1 VDKKSHQTDSAQ
13 ASDSSAPSSPF
24 AGFPDYFAM
33 LNAMAGPLTQ
43 VAAAFTSKAATDAAA
58 DAASR
63 VMPSF
68 DPEEIEKKI
77 RDLEIVL
84 VWLRAQVGAVEISVK
99 TLEMQR
105 DFLRAMKSEPAKTE
119 TPSHEPASDA
129 VRDSVRDSVSAAASV
144 AGAAASSA
152 MQQFGELTSALNPA
166 KWADKMVAARGK
178 KNSAS
183 KKKTKPIASKKR
195 RTTR

>member
-119 TPSHEPASDA
+119 TSSPETASDA
-129 VRDSVRDSVSAAASV
+129 VRDSVSAAASV

-166 KWADKMVAARGK
+166 KWADKIVAPPGTK
-178 KNSAS
+178 GTKESAL
-183 KKKTKPIASKKR
+183 KKTTKPSATKKR
-195 RTTR
+195 RTAR